1 MAENKDWKRTKGYKT
16 LRKDLLD
23 DLEARGLISE
33 VYTESVER
41 YMTLWVLY
49 QEAQADMKERG
60 LVVTDGRGAK
70 VENRMISLSIQTS
83 KEMRA
88 IYADL
93 GFKDAALKGGNAGAG
108 DDEL

>member
-1 MAENKDWKRTKGYKT
+1 MEKKKNWKQTKHYQD

-23 DLEARGLISE
+23 DLEARGLVSE

-49 QEAQADMKERG
+49 QEAQKDIKERG
-60 LVVTDGRGAK
+60 VTVLDGRGAT
-70 VENRMISLSIQTS
+70 VENRMISLSLQTS

-93 GFKDAALKGGNAGAG
+93 GFKEAVLKGGNAGAG

>member
-1 MAENKDWKRTKGYKT
+1 MAENACFERTKAYKS

-23 DLEARGLISE
+23 DLTARGLVME
-33 VYTESVER
+33 VYTDSVQR
-41 YMTLWVLY
+41 YMDLWVLH
-49 QEAQADMKERG
+49 QQAQQDIKTEG
-60 LVVTDGRGAK
+60 LRVRDGRGAM
-70 VENRMISLSIQTS
+70 VENRMISLALQTS

-93 GFKDAALKGGNAGAG
+93 GFKDIAIKSGGPGAD

>member
-1 MAENKDWKRTKGYKT
+1 MESKKNWERTKNYQN
-16 LRKDLLD
+16 LRKDLLE
-23 DLEARGLISE
+23 DLEARGLVSE

-49 QEAQADMKERG
+49 QEAQADIKERG
-60 LVVTDGRGAK
+60 MVVPDGRGAK
-70 VENRMISLSIQTS
+70 VENRMISLSLQTS

-93 GFKDAALKGGNAGAG
+93 GFKEAALKGGNAGAG